1 MGRKCPAIWMRYQR
15 INFCPRWRTLS
26 AAVPFIVLIIAIRVL
41 NWSPRGSLADG
52 ESKMEPELI
61 MKQFDSVFLKK
72 KKKSTIEVIQ
82 KTRTQ
87 GKPRSKLL
95 FCYLAS
101 SASAQGKKV
110 WRKVRKRACFKA
122 ECSRTPT
129 FILLWLHAFADS
141 AFIIKKFHRRK
152 PVSVAACVP
161 ASIICIWL
169 ETRWH

>member
-1 MGRKCPAIWMRYQR
+1 MPCNMNEVSKNKLLPKMTNPECSGALYSANNSHSCSELESSWIFGRRGIKDGTW
-15 INFCPRWRTLS
+15 THHE
-26 AAVPFIVLIIAIRVL
+26 AVWQCF
-41 NWSPRGSLADG
+41 
-52 ESKMEPELI
+52 
-61 MKQFDSVFLKK
+61 FLKK
-72 KKKSTIEVIQ
+72 KISTIEVIQ

-129 FILLWLHAFADS
+129 FILLWLLAFADS